1 MRKEKAQKVLKV
13 TDDEAACSST
23 GTTIRD
29 GRRGRAA
36 ARQQQKSGS
45 KETRITRVKWL
56 VEEQRTKSG
65 QQKGEAVVEAVV
77 RVGEVAVEATSLSRT
92 VSDRVSKK
100 SWAGQS

>member
-1 MRKEKAQKVLKV
+1 M

-65 QQKGEAVVEAVV
+65 QRKGEAVVEAQGVV
-77 RVGEVAVEATSLSRT
+77 RVGGFAVEATSLSRT